1 MVPIA
6 FASVFDASPNAY
18 MLLDRELR
26 YVAANRAYL
35 EVTGATLSELLGQRL
50 LDRFPHDPDDP
61 NNPSATALRESLE
74 RVLQTGEPDALPF
87 IRYRVPSSAEGP
99 ERDAFWSATHTPIMG
114 DDGDVEY
121 ILQHTMNVTRLR
133 EAVGED
139 RLEEVLAPAQMV
151 QQAFRLLDDGL
162 EVATLL
168 EQSPGFMAF
177 LDGPRHV
184 FTRVN
189 EAYRALI
196 GGRNVL
202 GLPVREALP
211 ELEEQ
216 GFVARLDEAYRS
228 GEAYRGIGARVR
240 LRGPDGELRDHFVDV
255 VYQPIRDERGEV
267 SGVFVQGSE
276 VTDRE
281 KALAAARE
289 AQRLAEEAS
298 RLKDEF
304 LATVS
309 HELRT
314 PLNAMLG
321 WLGLFR
327 SGRLSEEERER
338 ALDTIDRNARSQLRL
353 VEDLLDFGSIVSGRL
368 RMRLDALDPREMIVA
383 AVDTVRPAAASK
395 GIDLELDL
403 DERIQVLGDSQRL
416 QQVVWNL
423 LSNAVKFTPRGGHVR
438 IVLKRDA
445 DSALIAVS
453 DDGPGIPDDFKPHA
467 FERFRQEDADITR
480 HAGGLGLGLAIARH
494 LVELHGGTIHVG
506 DAPEGGALFEVRVP
520 LVPDEAMVTPIGVRP
535 SQDVGHPEE
544 LHGRRVLLVEDDDDT
559 RDFLTMVLRRAG
571 CEVIPAEGAAEAL
584 ERVQTERP
592 DLIVSDIS
600 MPGTDGHAF
609 VRAVRALLPSEGG
622 HTLALALTAHAEPA
636 DRARALRAG
645 FQTHVPKPVDP
656 VELVEAV
663 AALAR
668 WLG

>member
-1 MVPIA
+1 MAPID

-35 EVTGATLSELLGQRL
+35 EVTGTTLSELLGRRL

-74 RVLQTGEPDALPF
+74 RVLETGEPDALPF

-99 ERDAFWSATHTPIMG
+99 ERDAFWSATHTPIKG
-114 DDGDVEY
+114 QSGAVEY

-139 RLEEVLAPAQMV
+139 QLEEVLAPAQMV

-177 LDGPRHV
+177 LDGPQHV

-196 GGRNVL
+196 GGRDVL
-202 GLPVREALP
+202 GRPVREALP
-211 ELEEQ
+211 ELEAQ

-228 GEAYRGIGARVR
+228 GEAFRGIGARVQ
-240 LRGPDGELRDHFVDV
+240 LRGPDGELRDRFVDV
-255 VYQPIRDERGEV
+255 VYQPIRDERGQV

-281 KALAAARE
+281 NALAVARE
-289 AQRLAEEAS
+289 AQRLAEDAS

-321 WLGLFR
+321 WLGLYR

-383 AVDTVRPAAASK
+383 AVDTIRPTAASK
-395 GIDLELDL
+395 GIDIALDL
-403 DERIQVLGDSQRL
+403 DEKIMVLGDSQRL

-438 IVLKRDA
+438 LGLRREAGWAV
-445 DSALIAVS
+445 IAVS
-453 DDGPGIPDDFKPHA
+453 DDGPGIADEFKPHA
-467 FERFRQEDADITR
+467 FERFRQEEADITR

-494 LVELHGGTIHVG
+494 LVELHGGTIHVA
-506 DAPEGGALFEVRVP
+506 DAPEGGALFEVRVQ
-520 LVPDEAMVTPIGVRP
+520 LVPDEAGLIPDSRP
-535 SQDVGHPEE
+535 DEEVGHPAE
-544 LHGRRVLLVEDDDDT
+544 LAGRRVLLVEDDGDT

-584 ERVQTERP
+584 ELVQTERP

-600 MPGTDGHAF
+600 MPGMDGYALL
-609 VRAVRALLPSEGG
+609 RAVRALLPSEGG